1 MAVSSSSS
9 FSVVRCK
16 GYHCLLLPGERER
29 ERERGGVE
37 SSILLSAPTAAAK
50 DTSGVE
56 IFFFALAYF

>member
-16 GYHCLLLPGERER
+16 GYHCLLLPRER
-29 ERERGGVE
+29 GGRGGVE

-56 IFFFALAYF
+56 IFFCALAYF